1 MTNSSFSI
9 STSEQGMQCLKV
21 LKSSGIVAWEGI
33 KQISNFDQSVIDPL
47 LFDCRSEVLSED
59 RL

>member
-1 MTNSSFSI
+1 
-9 STSEQGMQCLKV
+9 MQCLKI

-33 KQISNFDQSVIDPL
+33 KPISNFDQSVVDPL
-47 LFDCRSEVLSED
+47 LFDCRSEVFSED